1 MNKPKP
7 KPDVAGIIGGTVL
20 TGGAAI
26 WMLNENGV
34 LQTKDLGLT
43 GALLL
48 LAAGIIGL
56 AASHRG

>member
-1 MNKPKP
+1 MNKP
-7 KPDVAGIIGGTVL
+7 KPDVAGIIAGTVL
-20 TGGAAI
+20 TGGATI